1 MSVAGKAWL
10 HDYPPRD
17 CNAGADNKAVQDGID
32 ENRTT
37 MLPKQLLDSPKT
49 SFARSCRD
57 FLTFIAL
64 CHTCTPEVALGKI
77 AGYRGASPDEVALV
91 QGANDLGFVLT
102 ERTPSSLALTS
113 FDEDAKG
120 VLETYQI
127 LQTIEFSTK
136 RRRMSIIVRMPDKR
150 ICIICKGA
158 DSTVM
163 ELLRLSDLAKQT
175 LSKMKDNSRL
185 QDSLRAQKAVDS
197 PMKDV
202 ETFARCFQHL
212 RDFANE
218 GLRTLL
224 YGYRYI
230 SDAEFQIWKAT
241 CDEAARSLQGRQA
254 EIEKA
259 ANLVELN
266 LELAGVT
273 AIEDKLQRGVPATI
287 QQLRRA
293 GIKIWILTGDKQE
306 TAINIGHACGLIQ
319 SHSELLILD
328 QELVKDVRDEL
339 KSLSEL
345 MVKEQNH
352 FHSVIVLNG
361 HTLSMLEE
369 DKNAYLIFT
378 ALASQVDS
386 VICCRASPSQKSSLV
401 CAIRNRVKNSVTLAI
416 GDGANDIAMI
426 QEAHV
431 GIGITGKEGPQA
443 ARSSDYSIAQF
454 RFLSKLLLV
463 HGRWNYIRICKY
475 TLGTFWKEMLFY
487 MTQALYQP
495 YVGYTGT
502 SLYESWS
509 LSLFNT
515 LFTSLPVIFM
525 GIFEQDLNAETLLA
539 TPELYRIGLQNG
551 GFNIWIYL
559 EWAAIATCEST
570 MTFFLMYSL
579 FGSATYT
586 VDNDLFTLGALTF
599 TACVIIINTKIQF
612 IELHHKTVTTVFAL
626 VLSIGGWFLWNIILD
641 EAYHNNYLYDVRDN
655 FLKHFGRDALW
666 WLTLIVIVITFCVFE
681 TVIKYT
687 RKSLKPSDVD
697 TFRALEKDPRNW
709 ERIKAAAR
717 GDGPTFAF
725 IASAKLSDDNE
736 VTELGGTEITDDGGE
751 LPVPTTVDDKKSQKT
766 KLRQP
771 AFKHRGADEVIEMV
785 DLVSAHIEEG
795 SQKQGAGTPSANR
808 NDWDVHNRLACNYG

>member
-17 CNAGADNKAVQDGID
+17 CNLGADNKAVQDGID
-32 ENRTT
+32 EDRTT
-37 MLPKQLLDSPKT
+37 MLPKQLLVSPKT
-49 SFARSCRD
+49 SFARSCRE
-57 FLTFIAL
+57 FLIFIAL

-77 AGYRGASPDEVALV
+77 VGYRGPSPDEVAII
-91 QGANDLGFVLT
+91 QGANDLGFVVT
-102 ERTPSSLALTS
+102 ERTPSSLALATC
-113 FDEDAKG
+113 DEDAKG

-127 LQTIEFSTK
+127 LQIIEFSTK

-158 DSTVM
+158 DSTII

-175 LSKMKDNSRL
+175 LSRMKDNFRV
-185 QDSLRAQKAVDS
+185 QDSFESSKAADG

-230 SDAEFQIWKAT
+230 SDAEFQSWKAT
-241 CDEAARSLQGRQA
+241 YDEAARTLQGRQT
-254 EIEKA
+254 EIEEA
-259 ANLVELN
+259 ANLIELN

-273 AIEDKLQRGVPATI
+273 AVEDKLQRGVPATI

-293 GIKIWILTGDKQE
+293 GIKIWMLTGDKQE
-306 TAINIGHACGLIQ
+306 TAINIGHSCGLIQ

-328 QELVKDVRDEL
+328 QELARDVRDEL

-345 MVKEQNH
+345 MVKEQNQ

-361 HTLSMLEE
+361 HTLSILEE
-369 DKNAYLIFT
+369 DKKAYLIFT
-378 ALASQVDS
+378 AIASQVDS

-401 CAIRNRVKNSVTLAI
+401 RAIRNRVKNSVTLAI

-487 MTQALYQP
+487 MTQALYQR

-515 LFTSLPVIFM
+515 FFTSLPVIFM

-539 TPELYRIGLQNG
+539 TPELYRIGLQND

-559 EWAAIATCEST
+559 EWAVIATFEST

-579 FGSATYT
+579 FGSAAYA

-599 TACVIIINTKIQF
+599 TACVVIINTKIQF
-612 IELHHKTVTTVFAL
+612 IELHHKTVTTIIAL

-641 EAYHNNYLYDVRDN
+641 EAYRNNYLYDVRNN
-655 FLKHFGRDALW
+655 FLKHFGRDTLW
-666 WLTLIVIVITFCVFE
+666 WLSLILIVISFCVFE
-681 TVIKYT
+681 TLIKYT
-687 RKSLKPSDVD
+687 KKSLKPSDVD

-717 GDGPTFAF
+717 GDGLPFAF
-725 IASAKLSDDNE
+725 IPSANLSNDSGLTD
-736 VTELGGTEITDDGGE
+736 LGGTEITEDRGGV
-751 LPVPTTVDDKKSQKT
+751 PVSTTINDKKSQKT
-766 KLRQP
+766 KLRRP
-771 AFKHRGADEVIEMV
+771 AFKHRGTDEFIEMA
-785 DLVSAHIEEG
+785 DLG
-795 SQKQGAGTPSANR
+795 SVHAERGSHKQGAGTSSTNR
-808 NDWDVHNRLACNYG
+808 NDWDVHNSFACNYG